1 MEAVECGAA
10 VLGIVL
16 AHHGLH
22 VPLEELRERCG
33 VSRDGA
39 KASNILRAAGEYGLS
54 GKGMQMDTSALARA
68 QVPAI
73 LFWDFYHFV
82 VFEGFGRRFG
92 RPVAYINDPADG
104 RRTVTP
110 EDFDSSFTGVVLLL
124 RPGRRFKSGGRKA
137 SGLLQLSARLRSVRW
152 PLIVALLA
160 TLLNVVAGMARP
172 GFLRA
177 FIDSVLVPGG
187 SSSGVAVPLL
197 LAMTGAMV
205 ATMGLV
211 AVQEAEVLRAHVSGA
226 TLSSGRF
233 MRHLL
238 RLPIPFFHQRNP
250 ADIAQRLD
258 SNQTVAGM
266 LATLSLAAVSSVV
279 VLVGYSALLWS
290 YEPNLALLGFSTV
303 LANVLLVR
311 AVTRVRATATEKL
324 RVDEA
329 RLAGVSFS
337 GLQLIETMKATGSEA
352 THFRRWSGLYAKLLN
367 GRRRV
372 EVPVAA
378 LSALTPAVSLLGS
391 ALVLMSGAL
400 SVVSGALTV
409 GALVALN
416 SVLHEIEPPVTTLTG
431 LGPQL
436 QDLDADATK
445 LRDVENADADRV
457 FVGPRTDDARRLVG
471 AVTVTDLSFGYSRLS
486 VPVLRDLSFR
496 VRPGEQVALVGGS
509 GSGKSTVSKLLTGLY
524 APWTGVIALDD
535 VPSDQID
542 RGVRAASVAFV
553 DQEIHLFA
561 GSVRDNVRLWDPS
574 IGDDAVV
581 AALRDAQIY
590 DDIARR
596 PGGLDSP
603 VQQEG
608 RNFSGGQRQ
617 RLEIAR
623 ALARNPSVM
632 VLDEATSALDA
643 ETEHAISTNL
653 RRRGCSRIVIAHRLS
668 TIRDSD
674 EILVLDQGSVAERGT
689 HDQLLARG
697 GRYAQLASET
707 FR

>member
-1 MEAVECGAA
+1 MEDVECGAA
-10 VLGIVL
+10 ALGIVL
-16 AHHGLH
+16 SHHGRH
-22 VPLEELRERCG
+22 VPLEELRVRCG

-39 KASNILRAAGEYGLS
+39 KASNILRAAGEYGLF
-54 GKGMQMDTSALARA
+54 GKGMQMDIPALAEAR
-68 QVPAI
+68 VPAI

-92 RPVAYINDPADG
+92 KPVAYINDPADG
-104 RRTVTP
+104 HRRVTP
-110 EDFDSSFTGVVLLL
+110 AEFDGSFTGVVLLL
-124 RPGRRFKSGGRKA
+124 HPGRRFQPGGRRA
-137 SGLLQLSARLRSVRW
+137 NGLLGLSARLRAVLW
-152 PLIVALLA
+152 PLVVALIA
-160 TLLNVVAGMARP
+160 SLLLVVTGMARP

-177 FIDSVLVPGG
+177 FVDSVLVPSGG
-187 SSSGVAVPLL
+187 SSIAVPLL
-197 LAMTGAMV
+197 LTMTGTMV
-205 ATMGLV
+205 ALVGLV

-226 TLSSGRF
+226 TLTSGRF

-258 SNQTVAGM
+258 SNETVAGM
-266 LATLSLAAVSSVV
+266 LTASALAAVSSVV
-279 VLVGYSALLWS
+279 VLAGYSALLWS
-290 YEPNLALLGFSTV
+290 YEPGLTLLGLTTV
-303 LANVLLVR
+303 GANVLLVR
-311 AVTRVRATATEKL
+311 AVMRVRAAATEKL
-324 RVDEA
+324 RVDAA

-337 GLQLIETMKATGSEA
+337 GLQLIETMKATGGEA
-352 THFRRWSGLYAKLLN
+352 THFRRWAGLHAKLLN

-372 EVPVAA
+372 EVPVAL
-378 LSALTPAVSLLGS
+378 LSALTPALAVLGS

-400 SVVSGALTV
+400 SVLDGGLTV
-409 GALVALN
+409 GVLVAFQA
-416 SVLHEIEPPVTTLTG
+416 VLREIEPPVATLTG

-436 QDLDADATK
+436 QDLDADAAK
-445 LRDVENADADRV
+445 LRDVENADADPV
-457 FVGPRTDDARRLVG
+457 FVTPRSDDARRLVG
-471 AVTVTDLSFGYSRLS
+471 AVSVQEISFGYSRLS
-486 VPVLRDLSFR
+486 PPVLRGLSFS
-496 VRPGEQVALVGGS
+496 VRPGEQIALVGGS

-524 APWTGVIALDD
+524 APWTGVIEVDEVALDR
-535 VPSDQID
+535 ID

-561 GSVRDNVRLWDPS
+561 GSVRDNVRLWDPT

-596 PGGLDSP
+596 PGGLDSQ

-623 ALARNPSVM
+623 ALARNPSVL

-643 ETEHAISTNL
+643 ETEHVISANL
-653 RRRGCSRIVIAHRLS
+653 RRRGCTRIVIAHRLS

-674 EILVLDQGSVAERGT
+674 EILVLDQGTVVERGT
-689 HDQLLARG
+689 HEVLLAHG
-697 GRYAQLASET
+697 GLYARLVSRTAL
-707 FR
+707 